1 MDDAAIPHHPLIRS
15 CGYAKTPMPFV
26 VLAGAS
32 VNTIAEL
39 SSIRPTTRSGQSAPA
54 AKLTITG
61 STEVDDNQCADHA
74 TVYKR
79 NKVVRWSIGMARAL

>member
-1 MDDAAIPHHPLIRS
+1 MATSGDFLLATNGDFLMAMGIPHHPLIRS

-39 SSIRPTTRSGQSAPA
+39 SSIRPTTRSGHSAPA
-54 AKLTITG
+54 TKLTITG
-61 STEVDDNQCADHA
+61 A
-74 TVYKR
+74 
-79 NKVVRWSIGMARAL
+79 